1 MSASLKNLPNFVTD
15 AYRITPQNAFKPENI
30 VIGSYTFLP
39 WVRGGVGAVVNTPAA
54 GLRATVDVAVPVQA
68 DGQADLQAGTT
79 VHVRGPGDVL
89 GLDERQIIRRYPL
102 PEATDAED
110 TFLAHVEFDR
120 PVIPWLFSPTAA
132 GGDRLVPWIALVV
145 LEQGRYQLRPGS
157 QGRPDQV
164 ATFLGE
170 LQPTDDAWA
179 WAHAQLIGTP
189 DTVPDPADQ
198 PSVDDRLTAE
208 YGQANLSRL
217 LCPRKLDP
225 QRQYLAC
232 VVPLYNAGVAAG
244 LGEPPPANLA
254 MAWTRAADGA
264 DTDTAI
270 TLPLYTSWRFATGA
284 DGDFASLA
292 EKLHGVAA
300 PWQIGRRLTAT
311 STPGGGL
318 PPLADGDPGQ
328 LQTIHGPVY
337 SPNAPDPKSPNPT
350 EVAAVTAETAS
361 WPATETEALRTE
373 LNRPYELARRTAS
386 PDDPV
391 PRPVVGPEIYA
402 RYQAAAARVEPSRDA
417 DWFGQLNLRPE
428 HRVAAGLGTRVVQ
441 MDQEQLMQ
449 SAWAQ
454 VGEIDA
460 ANRSLRW
467 VQLARFV
474 GTASYER
481 HITPLAFGD
490 LLAATRRVQSRVLAQ
505 PVLTVAADV
514 AKSNLADAA
523 VSSAFRRVTRPLG
536 GLARFVAADPSGQGR
551 LVAEDGTARDM
562 QRPYQELDG
571 VAGVSSAAAAALDP
585 QRVAAALGV
594 DVSGVPAALAAAGT
608 ALDAQPALID
618 ITDEHVRRTTP
629 DPGDYA
635 VFAGKQLLSHLRQG
649 LKQPPGKNP
658 AWSASAASLA
668 LAVQTIPEL
677 ANAAREIAAEL
688 MRGINAEPQPQQEL
702 VGILQNAREATPDSL
717 RQGFTAIGDDLVAP
731 DWPATALR
739 PGLGITSPSLV
750 ALVDPAV
757 NLTARVKA
765 RFGASRPSWLPPDW
779 FDDLLLNP
787 VMAAPVFTRPMYEAL
802 DAYSRDWLL
811 PGLGKFAEPDI
822 VTTLQSNARFIEA
835 FLGGLSHEMGREL
848 LWRGYPTD
856 QRGTYFRRFWDRTKD
871 DLAQDLARFTTTPL
885 GSHVVPT
892 LDGRVVLLVRGQL
905 IRRYPHAIVLA
916 MFADRLIDGVPEFGD
931 PGVSPGVLAGVPFHG
946 HLPPDIKLVG
956 FDLTIDK
963 IRGDAQGD
971 AGWWFVISE
980 HPTAP
985 RFGLAQN
992 STGPTRDGL
1001 AWGDL
1006 NPLRLA
1012 RFLATSPTKVVH
1024 DSPDRDAPHAIY
1036 GADAA
1041 STAHVL
1047 LRDPF
1052 RAAFRAIDM
1061 LTTEGSPA

>member
-1 MSASLKNLPNFVTD
+1 MSASLKNMPNFVTD

-30 VIGSYTFLP
+30 VIGSYTFLA

-132 GGDRLVPWIALVV
+132 AGDRLVPWIVLVV

-198 PSVDDRLTAE
+198 PDDRLTAE

-217 LCPRKLDP
+217 LCPRKLDT

-254 MAWTRAADGA
+254 MAWTRAADGS

-300 PWQIGRRLTAT
+300 PWQIGRRLTET

-337 SPNAPDPKSPNPT
+337 SPNAPDPKSPDPT

-361 WPATETEALRTE
+361 WPATETEALRAE
-373 LNRPYELARRTAS
+373 LDRPYELARRTAS

-505 PVLTVAADV
+505 PALTVAADV
-514 AKSNLADAA
+514 AESNLADAA

-585 QRVAAALGV
+585 QRVAPALGV
-594 DVSGVPAALAAAGT
+594 DVSGVPGRPRGGWHRPGRPAGAHRHHGRARPPHRPRPRGLCGVRRQATAEPPTAGTEAAAG
-608 ALDAQPALID
+608 Q
-618 ITDEHVRRTTP
+618 E
-629 DPGDYA
+629 PG
-635 VFAGKQLLSHLRQG
+635 
-649 LKQPPGKNP
+649 
-658 AWSASAASLA
+658 
-668 LAVQTIPEL
+668 
-677 ANAAREIAAEL
+677 
-688 MRGINAEPQPQQEL
+688 L
-702 VGILQNAREATPDSL
+702 VGQRSRPGTGNAGDPRAGRCRARDSCGAHEGHRREATAPAGAGRHPPERPRSDP
-717 RQGFTAIGDDLVAP
+717 GLVAP
-731 DWPATALR
+731 GLHGDRRRSGRARLAGYRASARARHHLTVPGRACR
-739 PGLGITSPSLV
+739 PGG
-750 ALVDPAV
+750 
-757 NLTARVKA
+757 
-765 RFGASRPSWLPPDW
+765 
-779 FDDLLLNP
+779 
-787 VMAAPVFTRPMYEAL
+787 
-802 DAYSRDWLL
+802 
-811 PGLGKFAEPDI
+811 EPDRARQS
-822 VTTLQSNARFIEA
+822 TLRRQPAR
-835 FLGGLSHEMGREL
+835 
-848 LWRGYPTD
+848 RGCPQT
-856 QRGTYFRRFWDRTKD
+856 
-871 DLAQDLARFTTTPL
+871 
-885 GSHVVPT
+885 GSMT
-892 LDGRVVLLVRGQL
+892 CC
-905 IRRYPHAIVLA
+905 
-916 MFADRLIDGVPEFGD
+916 
-931 PGVSPGVLAGVPFHG
+931 
-946 HLPPDIKLVG
+946 
-956 FDLTIDK
+956 
-963 IRGDAQGD
+963 
-971 AGWWFVISE
+971 
-980 HPTAP
+980 
-985 RFGLAQN
+985 
-992 STGPTRDGL
+992 
-1001 AWGDL
+1001 
-1006 NPLRLA
+1006 
-1012 RFLATSPTKVVH
+1012 
-1024 DSPDRDAPHAIY
+1024 
-1036 GADAA
+1036 
-1041 STAHVL
+1041 
-1047 LRDPF
+1047 
-1052 RAAFRAIDM
+1052 
-1061 LTTEGSPA
+1061 